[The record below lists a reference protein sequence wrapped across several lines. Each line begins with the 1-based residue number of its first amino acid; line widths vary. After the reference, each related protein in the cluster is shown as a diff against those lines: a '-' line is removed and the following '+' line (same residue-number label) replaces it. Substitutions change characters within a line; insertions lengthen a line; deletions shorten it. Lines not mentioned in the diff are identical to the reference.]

1 MIPPGEIA
9 MNPLEPHNVRPQRI
23 PGTALSLGILA
34 VIAVGVVLKA
44 AESVVIPLL
53 IAWLLSYLLAPPV
66 NFLVRRLRFP
76 AVIAVAAI
84 VILLLLASWGTGIV
98 VQQRL
103 LAFAKAFPEYQD
115 KIAAL
120 FAHYGKLLDIPAF
133 AVKDLDWTEQIG
145 SVVLH
150 TSRFFITFATNSILV
165 LIFLVFMLLAKPYAN
180 DKLRAAFSPA
190 RADALIAITN
200 TISRQIG
207 AYLGA
212 LFVISLVTG
221 LVVWGVLAWMGVEF
235 AFTWGLLAFVL
246 NFIPTLGS
254 IVASIPP
261 ILMALVQFS
270 PAVWPVIGVALALFA
285 IQQTLG
291 NFIAPKIY
299 GDRLN
304 LSPVV
309 ILLFLVFWGWLWGIT
324 GALLAVPIAAAIQIA
339 LAQIPAL
346 TPLAVMMGSGHKYAK
361 KPPVPPPPPPET

>member
-1 MIPPGEIA
+1 
-9 MNPLEPHNVRPQRI
+9 MNPLESPLRPQRI
-23 PGTALSLGILA
+23 GTISLSLGLLA
-34 VIAVGVVLKA
+34 VIAVGFVLKTA
-44 AESVVIPLL
+44 QGVVIPLL
-53 IAWLLSYLLAPPV
+53 IAWLLSYLLAPIV

-76 AVIAVAAI
+76 AVIAVAG
-84 VILLLLASWGTGIV
+84 VVLLLLLASWGAGLVI
-98 VQQRL
+98 QQRL
-103 LAFAKAFPEYQD
+103 VAFAKAFPAYQHQ
-115 KIAAL
+115 ISAL
-120 FAHYGKLLDIPAF
+120 YAYYGSELNIPA
-133 AVKDLDWTEQIG
+133 AVLKDLDWTAQIG
-145 SVVLH
+145 PLVLK
-150 TSRFFITFATNSILV
+150 TSRFFISFFTNSILV

-190 RADALIAITN
+190 RADTLIEITN

-221 LVVWGVLAWMGVEF
+221 LVVWGALAALGVEF

-254 IVASIPP
+254 IVASLPP
-261 ILMALVQFS
+261 VLMALAQFAPDVW
-270 PAVWPVIGVALALFA
+270 PAVGVAATLFA

-324 GALLAVPIAAAIQIA
+324 GALLAVPLAAAVQIA
-339 LAQIPAL
+339 LSHIPAL
-346 TPLAVMMGSGHKYAK
+346 APLAVLMGSGKRYAK
-361 KPPVPPPPPPET
+361 KNPPAAPPPPAP

>member
-1 MIPPGEIA
+1 
-9 MNPLEPHNVRPQRI
+9 MNPLESPNRPQRI
-23 PGTALSLGILA
+23 GTIPLSLGLLA
-34 VIAVGVVLKA
+34 VIAVGFVLKTA
-44 AESVVIPLL
+44 QAVIIPLL
-53 IAWLLSYLLAPPV
+53 IAWLLSYLLAPVV

-76 AVIAVAAI
+76 AVIAVAF
-84 VILLLLASWGTGIV
+84 VVLLLLLAAWGAGIV
-98 VQQRL
+98 IQQRL
-103 LAFAKAFPEYQD
+103 LGFAKAFPEYQD
-115 KIAAL
+115 RLAAL
-120 FAHYGKLLDIPAF
+120 LAHYGRLLDIPGF
-133 AVKDLDWTEQIG
+133 ALKEADWSAQFG
-145 SVVLH
+145 PLVLK
-150 TSRFFITFATNSILV
+150 TSRFFITFISNSILV

-190 RADALIAITN
+190 RADALIEITN

-221 LVVWGVLAWMGVEF
+221 LVVWGALAALGVEF

-246 NFIPTLGS
+246 NFIPTIGS

-261 ILMALVQFS
+261 VLMALAQFAPDVW
-270 PAVWPVIGVALALFA
+270 PAVGVAAALFV

-324 GALLAVPIAAAIQIA
+324 GALLAVPLAAAVQIA
-339 LAQIPAL
+339 LSHIPAL
-346 TPLAVMMGSGHKYAK
+346 APLAVLMGSGKRYAK
-361 KPPVPPPPPPET
+361 KNPPATPPPPAP

>member
-1 MIPPGEIA
+1 
-9 MNPLEPHNVRPQRI
+9 MNNLESPIRPQRI
-23 PGTALSLGILA
+23 NATALSLGLLA
-34 VIAVGVVLKA
+34 VIAVGAVLKA
-44 AESVVIPLL
+44 AQGVVIPLL

-76 AVIAVAAI
+76 AVIAV
-84 VILLLLASWGTGIV
+84 VFVVLLLLLAAWGAGIV
-98 VQQRL
+98 IQQRL
-103 LAFAKAFPEYQD
+103 FGFAKAFPEYQD
-115 KIAAL
+115 RLAAL
-120 FAHYGKLLDIPAF
+120 LAHYGRLLDIPGFAF
-133 AVKDLDWTEQIG
+133 KEADWSAQLGPLVVK
-145 SVVLH
+145 
-150 TSRFFITFATNSILV
+150 TSRFFITFISNAVLV

-180 DKLRAAFSPA
+180 DKLRAAFSPE
-190 RADALIAITN
+190 RADVLIALTN

-221 LVVWGVLAWMGVEF
+221 LCVWGALAALGVEF

-246 NFIPTLGS
+246 NFIPTIGS

-261 ILMALVQFS
+261 VLMALVQHAPDLW
-270 PAVWPVIGVALALFA
+270 PAILAALALFV

-291 NFIAPKIY
+291 NFIAPKVY

-309 ILLFLVFWGWLWGIT
+309 ILLFLIFWGWLWGIT

-346 TPLAVMMGSGHKYAK
+346 APLAVLMGSGKKYAQRN
-361 KPPVPPPPPPET
+361 PPPPAA